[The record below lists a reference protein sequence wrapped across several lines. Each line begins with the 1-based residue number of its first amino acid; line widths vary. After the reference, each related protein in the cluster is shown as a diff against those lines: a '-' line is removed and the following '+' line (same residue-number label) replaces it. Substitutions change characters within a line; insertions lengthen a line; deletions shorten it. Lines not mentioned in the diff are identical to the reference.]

1 MMVTQLRAVTKSTE
15 LNIAVLNAG
24 SMLLIEQ
31 SDKKGWGK
39 YQLIK
44 GSKQEGKTEREAVCQ
59 IVESEL
65 GLKITP
71 DRPKF
76 LPDYNTWLLT
86 IGNKEYDAIPKDKC
100 TLLVIPEAVSTAKEI
115 RPTIRKIAHYIAT
128 KLPSN
133 KII

>member
-1 MMVTQLRAVTKSTE
+1 LRAVTKGTK

-31 SDKKGWGK
+31 SNKKGQGK
-39 YQLIK
+39 YRFVNGRKQK
-44 GSKQEGKTEREAVCQ
+44 GETERGAVCR

-71 DRPKF
+71 DRLQF
-76 LPDYNTWLLT
+76 LPDHNTWLLK
-86 IGNKEYDAIPKDKC
+86 IENKEYDAIPKNKR
-100 TLLVIPEAVSTAKEI
+100 TLLVIPEGVSTAKDV
-115 RPTIRKIAHYIAT
+115 RLTIKKVAGYIMT